1 MKKQRT
7 LLSLIGTALLGLA
20 VVFAATSCNQNTE
33 DKKPTPVAS
42 IPSADGSATL
52 HILTLDKST
61 GKGTCKVEAPAVK
74 YSAEGNFH
82 ATQTSITLSNMKNSL
97 GKTGTDAGD
106 GSYPIVGGKV
116 TINGMMFDV
125 SSLFK

>member
-1 MKKQRT
+1 MMF
-7 LLSLIGTALLGLA
+7 LLL
-20 VVFAATSCNQNTE
+20 
-33 DKKPTPVAS
+33 
-42 IPSADGSATL
+42 
-52 HILTLDKST
+52 
-61 GKGTCKVEAPAVK
+61 K

-82 ATQTSITLSNMKNSL
+82 ATKASITLSNMKDSL
-97 GKTGTDAGD
+97 GKTGKDAGD